1 MRNASPI
8 QARLPDCGFVGN
20 LAGMRSD
27 MGLLSIVVP
36 ALDEAA
42 IIAATL
48 QTLAPLRARGA
59 EIIVV
64 DGGSS
69 DGTAALARPFADRVI
84 AGPRNRGAAMNA
96 GAALCTGD
104 VLLFLHADTTLPDRA
119 DHLIA
124 AALALRPSD
133 RPGGRV
139 WGRFDLRIAG
149 RHPLLAL
156 VALMISWRSRLTGIA
171 TGDQAIFLTRKAF
184 WSVGGFPDLPLM
196 EDIALSR
203 KLKCLSRPSCIAAP
217 AVTSGRRWDYHG
229 LWHTIALMWRLRLAY
244 YLGVEPARLAL
255 AYGRIP
261 PSPAQ
266 RSAGP

>member
-1 MRNASPI
+1 
-8 QARLPDCGFVGN
+8 LPDCGFVGN
-20 LAGMRSD
+20 LTGMRSD

-42 IIAATL
+42 IIADTL
-48 QTLAPLRARGA
+48 QALTPLRARGA

-69 DGTAALARPFADRVI
+69 DGTAALARPLADRVI
-84 AGPRNRGAAMNA
+84 AVPRNRGAAMNA

-104 VLLFLHADTTLPDRA
+104 VFIFLHADTTLPDRA

-133 RPGGRV
+133 RRGGRV

-149 RHPLLAL
+149 QHPFLAL

-171 TGDQAIFLTRKAF
+171 TGDQAIFVTRKAF

-203 KLKCLSRPSCIAAP
+203 KLKRLSRPSCIAAP

-266 RSAGP
+266 RSTGP